1 LQSPSDDEYHFIS
14 EYVNP
19 GRITARKKSNV
30 LPSDQFKDEIEQ
42 SASMLLLNE
51 LEKKSYIMQEV
62 IDKMYDDC
70 KSPRNPF
77 GLDLKDSPM

>member
-1 LQSPSDDEYHFIS
+1 
-14 EYVNP
+14 
-19 GRITARKKSNV
+19 
-30 LPSDQFKDEIEQ
+30 
-42 SASMLLLNE
+42 MLLLNE